1 MLETLNVFFDQ
12 TRVGSLS
19 INNRRQFSFEY
30 SREWLE
36 SPEAF
41 QISISL
47 PMQEDR
53 FPHDTVKYFFS
64 NLLPESAVRKLI
76 SKQLGISDKNDFM
89 LLKRIGGECAGA
101 ISILPESEL
110 PESPD
115 QYKYRSLSDVQ
126 LADIIIQ
133 IPRRPLLAGQEGI
146 RISLAGAQ
154 EKLALFHKGPDFYIP
169 TNGAPSN
176 VILKPAMVNFQSS
189 IENECFCMMLANSV
203 DLNVPPVSIVRK
215 ESQQVLL
222 IKRYDRKL
230 DNDVLKRIH
239 QEDLCQAMGLSHEL
253 KYQTDGG
260 PDLTTCFDFV
270 RMHSANPIKDLQQLI
285 EWVFFNFLIGN
296 MDAHAKNLSFMYQGR
311 QIRLAPFYDMM
322 CTNIYEDLS
331 QKLAM
336 KIGGKNR
343 LEWIMERHWNRLAG
357 EIKIS
362 KKVLR
367 KRLTDFCLKLINRID
382 ITHSS
387 FISRYHDDSLLKDVI
402 TNIKKRAGTTLQ
414 KFE

>member
-1 MLETLNVFFDQ
+1 LETLNVFSGQ
-12 TRVGSLS
+12 IRVGSLS
-19 INNRRQFSFEY
+19 INSRRQFSFEY
-30 SREWLE
+30 SRKWLE

-47 PMQEDR
+47 PMEEGG
-53 FPHDTVKYFFS
+53 FPHDTVKSFFS

-101 ISILPESEL
+101 ISILPESEM

-115 QYKYRSLSDVQ
+115 QYKYRSLSDMQ
-126 LADIIIQ
+126 LTDLIMQ

-154 EKLALFHKGPDFYIP
+154 EKLALFYKDPDFYIP

-176 VILKPAMVNFQSS
+176 VILKPAMAHFQSS

-203 DLNVPPVSIVRK
+203 NLNVPPVSIIRK

-222 IKRYDRKL
+222 IKRYDRYL

-253 KYQTDGG
+253 KYQVDGG
-260 PDLTTCFDFV
+260 PGLKACFDFV
-270 RMHSANPIKDLQQLI
+270 RMYSANPIKDLQQLI

-296 MDAHAKNLSFMYQGR
+296 MDAHAKNLSFMYQGK

-322 CTNIYEDLS
+322 CTNIYKDLS

-336 KIGGKNR
+336 KIGGENR
-343 LEWIMERHWNRLAG
+343 PEWIMGRHWDRFAE

-362 KKVLR
+362 KIVLR
-367 KRLTDFCLKLINRID
+367 KRLTKFCLKLIKGMD
-382 ITHSS
+382 TTHTN
-387 FISRYHDDSLLKDVI
+387 FIKKYQGENLLNDVI
-402 TNIKKRAGTTLQ
+402 TTIKKRVDKTLR

>member
-1 MLETLNVFFDQ
+1 
-12 TRVGSLS
+12 
-19 INNRRQFSFEY
+19 
-30 SREWLE
+30 
-36 SPEAF
+36 
-41 QISISL
+41 
-47 PMQEDR
+47 
-53 FPHDTVKYFFS
+53 VKSFFS

-101 ISILPESEL
+101 ISILPESEM

-115 QYKYRSLSDVQ
+115 QYKYRSLSDMQ
-126 LADIIIQ
+126 LTDLIMQ

-154 EKLALFHKGPDFYIP
+154 EKLALFYKDPDFYIP

-176 VILKPAMVNFQSS
+176 VILKPAMAHFQSS

-203 DLNVPPVSIVRK
+203 NLNVPPVSIIRK

-222 IKRYDRKL
+222 IKRYDRYL

-253 KYQTDGG
+253 KYQVDGG
-260 PDLTTCFDFV
+260 PGLKACFDFV
-270 RMHSANPIKDLQQLI
+270 RMYSANPIKDLQQLI

-296 MDAHAKNLSFMYQGR
+296 MDAHAKNLSFMYQGK

-322 CTNIYEDLS
+322 CTNIYKDLS

-336 KIGGKNR
+336 KIGGENR
-343 LEWIMERHWNRLAG
+343 PEWIMGRHWDRFAE

-362 KKVLR
+362 KIVLR
-367 KRLTDFCLKLINRID
+367 KRLTKFCLKLIKGMD
-382 ITHSS
+382 TTHTN
-387 FISRYHDDSLLKDVI
+387 FIKKYQGENLLNDVI
-402 TNIKKRAGTTLQ
+402 TTIKKRVDKTLR

>member
-1 MLETLNVFFDQ
+1 METLNVFFGQ
-12 TRVGSLS
+12 IKVGSLS
-19 INNRRQFSFEY
+19 INGRREFSFEY
-30 SREWLE
+30 SRKWLE
-36 SPEAF
+36 SAEAF

-47 PMQEDR
+47 PMQEGG
-53 FPHDTVKYFFS
+53 FPHDTVRSFFS

-101 ISILPESEL
+101 ISILPESEI

-115 QYKYRSLSDVQ
+115 QYKYRSLSDKQ
-126 LADIIIQ
+126 LADLIIQ

-154 EKLALFHKGPDFYIP
+154 EKLALFYKDPDFYVP

-176 VILKPAMVNFQSS
+176 VILKPAMAHFQSS
-189 IENECFCMMLANSV
+189 IENECFCMMLAKSV
-203 DLNVPPVSIVRK
+203 DLNVPDVSIVRK

-222 IKRYDRKL
+222 IKRYDRNF

-239 QEDLCQAMGLSHEL
+239 QEDLCQSMGLSHEL
-253 KYQTDGG
+253 KYQADGG
-260 PDLTTCFDFV
+260 PGLKDCFDFV
-270 RMHSANPIKDLQQLI
+270 RKHSANPIKDLQQLI

-296 MDAHAKNLSFMYQGR
+296 MDAHAKNLSFIYQGR
-311 QIRLAPFYDMM
+311 QIRLAPFYDIL
-322 CTNIYEDLS
+322 CTNIYENLS

-336 KIGGKNR
+336 KIGGENR
-343 LEWIMERHWNRLAG
+343 LDWIMERHWNRFAG
-357 EIKIS
+357 EINIS
-362 KKVLR
+362 KAVFR
-367 KRLTDFCLKLINRID
+367 KRLIGFCIKFTNKID
-382 ITHSS
+382 ITHTN
-387 FISRYHDDSLLKDVI
+387 FISRYQGNSLLDDVI
-402 TNIKKRAGTTLQ
+402 TTIKKRVDKTLQ

>member
-1 MLETLNVFFDQ
+1 LETLNVFFGQ

-19 INNRRQFSFEY
+19 INSRRQFSFEY
-30 SREWLE
+30 SRKWLV

-47 PMQEDR
+47 PMQEGG
-53 FPHDTVKYFFS
+53 FPHDTVKSFFS

-101 ISILPESEL
+101 ISILPKSEM

-115 QYKYRSLSDVQ
+115 QYKYRFLSDMQ
-126 LADIIIQ
+126 LADLIMQ
-133 IPRRPLLAGQEGI
+133 IPRSPLLAGQEGI

-154 EKLALFHKGPDFYIP
+154 EKLALFYKDPDFYIP

-176 VILKPAMVNFQSS
+176 VILKPAMAHFQSS

-203 DLNVPPVSIVRK
+203 NLNVPGVSIIRK

-222 IKRYDRKL
+222 IKRYDRYL
-230 DNDVLKRIH
+230 DNDALKRIH

-253 KYQTDGG
+253 KYQADGG
-260 PDLTTCFDFV
+260 PGLKTCFDFV
-270 RMHSANPIKDLQQLI
+270 RMYSANPIKDLQQLI

-296 MDAHAKNLSFMYQGR
+296 MDAHAKNLSFVYQGR

-322 CTNIYEDLS
+322 CTNIYKDLS

-336 KIGGKNR
+336 KIGGENR
-343 LEWIMERHWNRLAG
+343 PEWIMERHWNSFAE

-362 KKVLR
+362 KTVLR
-367 KRLTDFCLKLINRID
+367 KRLTKFCLKLIKEID
-382 ITHSS
+382 TTHTN
-387 FISRYHDDSLLKDVI
+387 FISRYQGENLLNDVI
-402 TNIKKRAGTTLQ
+402 TTIKKRVAKTLQ
-414 KFE
+414 KIE